1 MTEYTCWNQV
11 SAGVF
16 FLENIRLLEPN
27 CGIIEDIWRNFQLR
41 NTIEYNGKM
50 MKKKEDQI
58 VNQKKSVKP
67 KKKKKEEQPSF
78 LLGFSDWDGDFT
90 LSSCIK
96 FLLSL

>member
-1 MTEYTCWNQV
+1 
-11 SAGVF
+11 
-16 FLENIRLLEPN
+16 
-27 CGIIEDIWRNFQLR
+27 
-41 NTIEYNGKM
+41 